1 MFISDNILVVALILL
16 FGIISWFTYKSI
28 KDSIP
33 DLDEEQEDEVEDNS
47 ELELESNDSD
57 EEFLQYAQEVL
68 ESEREKIKKENDLS
82 NKLKSQKSN
91 ENQKQKKLSET
102 LKNNRP
108 VVTMEVAENNSSKP
122 ITKNIRVNKKNKNA
136 DSKKTD

>member
-57 EEFLQYAQEVL
+57 EQFLQYAQEVL

>member
-57 EEFLQYAQEVL
+57 EQFLQYAQEVL

-108 VVTMEVAENNSSKP
+108 VVTMEVTENNSSKP